1 MTPFFISKSVMLK
14 KSNLYLSKIQ
24 SVFILK
30 KFRFASNE
38 DTDLFLIWE
47 KFKFEPNEDADESFI
62 WENFRSA
69 SNEDADPFFI

>member
-1 MTPFFISKSVMLK
+1 MEHSSSWGNILGFEETYSV
-14 KSNLYLSKIQ
+14 I
-24 SVFILK
+24 FK

-69 SNEDADPFFI
+69 SNEDAYPFLI